1 MGSNKPSLT
10 NMSASSNISS
20 PHPTSSCPLA
30 HKALPL
36 FLHPIYFHSD
46 EIYLILWTSYQNLC
60 AGSESWKTWQK
71 KKCSMCVL
79 LGQELVVCCMFLSMR
94 RKLGNTFMY
103 AIVFQSLNFRCA
115 SKSRV
120 NSGNSKNLSW
130 LRCWTA
136 AENQIQWCHNV
147 TKIVRKHK
155 NIPYIYPPYVRVL
168 VLVGNAIWL
177 Y

>member
-1 MGSNKPSLT
+1 MEIWVRINQVLQICLPLPTSAHLT
-10 NMSASSNISS
+10 QPLRARWHIRCCLSSNIPSIFIA
-20 PHPTSSCPLA
+20 T
-30 HKALPL
+30 KFIL
-36 FLHPIYFHSD
+36 F
-46 EIYLILWTSYQNLC
+46 LWTSYQNLC

-79 LGQELVVCCMFLSMR
+79 LGQELVVCCMFLFLR

-147 TKIVRKHK
+147 TKIVRKQKKHTVH
-155 NIPYIYPPYVRVL
+155 IPTIC
-168 VLVGNAIWL
+168 
-177 Y
+177 

>member
-1 MGSNKPSLT
+1 MEIWVRINQVLQICLPL
-10 NMSASSNISS
+10 
-20 PHPTSSCPLA
+20 PTSAHLTQPLRA
-30 HKALPL
+30 RWHIRHYLSFNTPS
-36 FLHPIYFHSD
+36 SD

-71 KKCSMCVL
+71 NKYSMCVL
-79 LGQELVVCCMFLSMR
+79 LGQELVVCCMFLFLG
-94 RKLGNTFMY
+94 RKLGNTFIY

-147 TKIVRKHK
+147 TKIVRKQKKHTVH
-155 NIPYIYPPYVRVL
+155 ISTIC
-168 VLVGNAIWL
+168 
-177 Y
+177 